1 MEQTKFEL
9 DWSKKMTI
17 NGMQSNMGYYNLIIS
32 IRDLKI
38 WKAGMRPNR
47 HWRITDVKKYFGIAG
62 NVDTLINRLTDFKEG
77 NL

>member
-47 HWRITDVKKYFGIAG
+47 HWKITDVKKYFGIAG

>member
-38 WKAGMRPNR
+38 WRAGMRPNR